1 MNEEYSEVAV
11 EINSILNH
19 MSIDLLN
26 RIPLKIREYYRD
38 NASSTYTFVYD
49 ERKNLDEQN
58 IKDKTRAIIALL
70 YRDYICDEDERSEFN
85 NKYYEFVNK
94 KEIEKRKL
102 YNPEDIFKKQNN
114 TTNERSYNSEDKK
127 YLEPAKEKNG
137 LLKRINDRIL
147 KFFK

>member
-137 LLKRINDRIL
+137 LLKRIIDRIL